1 MYTSSLTK
9 TLISIPLKK
18 IIVYF
23 LNFNLNSLSGQ
34 IDLSVVIQVSL
45 LMKSISQNTQAVIR
59 GRRCINV
66 ITIILVFLIFFYFL
80 RKFVKIKLFKIILF
94 KVFYMISRKQKE
106 QVLNNIFLMSVHFS
120 FAMKKK

>member
-80 RKFVKIKLFKIILF
+80 RKFVKTKLFKIILF